1 MKKSVM
7 FGLTLALL
15 AAMAIPAMAEDA
27 RVGDLYT
34 LNTCPVSGEE
44 LGGMGEPLVKV
55 IEGREVRFCCGSCV
69 KGFVND
75 PGKAEELDKKLIADQ
90 DAHYPSDKC
99 VNSGADL
106 NDSAVVFI
114 AGNREFKTCCNKCA
128 AKVKA
133 DPAAFIAKLDAEVIA
148 AQKPGYTLDKDV
160 VTGEALK
167 EDAIDLVVANRLI
180 RLNDAESV
188 KAFEASPAKFI
199 ADVDAATK

>member
-7 FGLTLALL
+7 FGLALALL
-15 AAMAIPAMAEDA
+15 ATMAIPSMAEDA

-34 LNTCPVSGEE
+34 LNTCAISGEE
-44 LGGMGEPLVKV
+44 LGGMGEPLAKV

-75 PGKAEELDKKLIADQ
+75 PGKADELNKAMIADQ
-90 DAHYPSDKC
+90 DAHYPSDTC
-99 VNSGADL
+99 INSGAAL

-133 DPAAFIAKLDAEVIA
+133 DPAAFIAKLDEEVIA
-148 AQKPGYTLDKDV
+148 AQKEGYTLDKDV
-160 VTGEALK
+160 VTGEPLK

-188 KAFEASPAKFI
+188 KAFETSPHKFI
-199 ADVDAATK
+199 AEVDGASK